1 MIEIRSWIFVK
12 LKRIGEKR
20 EVTMYSSYKSTI
32 KNLENLK
39 RTTRD
44 PTTLNTQCVGSD
56 VLWDRVMLLN
66 LYQCIALLCCVTSLY
81 YIYITYARPSLINC
95 LHKHIEAVRA

>member
-20 EVTMYSSYKSTI
+20 EVTMYFSYKSTI

-44 PTTLNTQCVGSD
+44 P
-56 VLWDRVMLLN
+56 LL
-66 LYQCIALLCCVTSLY
+66 
-81 YIYITYARPSLINC
+81 
-95 LHKHIEAVRA
+95 